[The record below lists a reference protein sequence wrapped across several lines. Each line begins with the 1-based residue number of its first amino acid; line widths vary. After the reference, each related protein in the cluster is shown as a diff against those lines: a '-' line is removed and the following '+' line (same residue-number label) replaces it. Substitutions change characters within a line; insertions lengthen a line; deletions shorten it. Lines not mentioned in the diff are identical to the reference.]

1 MGRAY
6 STEYFGHFGPEQPV
20 MKLSF
25 KVISEKRFNSMT
37 ALDKKE
43 AIKSIDRFMESLQ
56 ITCAEIK
63 QIRSPKNNTSKK

>member
-6 STEYFGHFGPEQPV
+6 STEFFGHFGPEQPV

-43 AIKSIDRFMESLQ
+43 AIKAIGRFMEALQ
-56 ITCAEIK
+56 ITGAEIK
-63 QIRSPKNNTSKK
+63 QIKSVK